1 MIHSTTPNLKKKL
14 RKLSV
19 IDHPDPTNIWIFWGD
34 SYSSST
40 MFLCPLSGPAS
51 ARWPLPDP
59 NTCVPHK
66 PNPIIHLHLSSQE
79 FTDNNNNQHQE
90 KRIQLLC
97 PVLAVYSS
105 RINAAITNT
114 VLFQNKQS
122 RLWST
127 QLEQRHSVQD
137 PPLPRPTTM
146 NVCSLPASISLS
158 LSCTVLP
165 CSIIMHDAPAAK
177 WCLCV
182 YNT

>member
-1 MIHSTTPNLKKKL
+1 
-14 RKLSV
+14 
-19 IDHPDPTNIWIFWGD
+19 
-34 SYSSST
+34 
-40 MFLCPLSGPAS
+40 MFLCPLISGPAS

-105 RINAAITNT
+105 RIKAAITNT

-146 NVCSLPASISLS
+146 NACSLPVSISLS
-158 LSCTVLP
+158 LPCAVLP
-165 CSIIMHDAPAAK
+165 CSIIMHDAPAAVQPVV
-177 WCLCV
+177 L
-182 YNT
+182 TRI